1 MYEDFKKYVIPSKLL
16 MSILISVILLCIA
29 SIVACVICLTN
40 YNSMCITIYCIGI
53 LSIGILICI
62 SVMFIRSICCDA
74 LHHIEPTPSPNPKSK
89 SKSKSKS
96 KKPDHETVIA
106 IDNPMV

>member
-40 YNSMCITIYCIGI
+40 YNSMCITIYCIGVI
-53 LSIGILICI
+53 SIGILICI

-74 LHHIEPTPSPNPKSK
+74 SHHIEPTPSPTPKPR
-89 SKSKSKS
+89 KS
-96 KKPDHETVIA
+96 KKPKEEKIIV